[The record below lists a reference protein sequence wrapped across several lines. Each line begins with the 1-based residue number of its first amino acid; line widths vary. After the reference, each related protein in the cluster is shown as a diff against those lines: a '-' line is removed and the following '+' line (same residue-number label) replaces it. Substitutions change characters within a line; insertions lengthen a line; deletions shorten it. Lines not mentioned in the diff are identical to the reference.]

1 VRIGGLSFDPF
12 NLPGGMRLPKIPPFF
27 SAGLAVSRFQSRVF
41 VSLKI
46 TLPGSFEFRFEQFF
60 SEMPATP
67 VCCERVLCGLSVDG
81 RPNWPLALTH

>member
-1 VRIGGLSFDPF
+1 MRIAELSFDPF

-27 SAGLAVSRFQSRVF
+27 SAGLAVSRVQNRGF
-41 VSLKI
+41 VILSVAC
-46 TLPGSFEFRFEQFF
+46 PGWFEFRFEHFY

-81 RPNWPLALTH
+81 RPN

>member
-1 VRIGGLSFDPF
+1 MRIEGLSFDPF

-46 TLPGSFEFRFEQFF
+46 ALPDSFEFRFEHFS

-67 VCCERVLCGLSVDG
+67 VSCERNSV
-81 RPNWPLALTH
+81 RIVR